1 MNLLPKVLHAHPM
14 ARDRAVTKRQIPWF
28 DVCLVLPVF
37 LLSALLV
44 SRPFKDEPEH
54 DVQETS

>member
-1 MNLLPKVLHAHPM
+1 M